1 MNNVDYE
8 LGLATIEEGDYYHTD
23 EDWNSADGRGKAKI
37 GLVACNT
44 KCNAR
49 HPFNRTKRDECKGKC
64 EAAYNAK
71 IAYIDDSLGGDTI
84 PQYAIKI
91 DPPTNQTDSNQDT
104 SGSGSDNRSSDG
116 NGNGNGK
123 KGLSTGAKIGI
134 GVGVL
139 VLIIATVVIVRKQKK

>member
-71 IAYIDDSLGGDTI
+71 IAYINDSLSGDTI
-84 PQYAIKI
+84 PQYKI

-104 SGSGSDNRSSDG
+104 SGSGIDNRSSDG